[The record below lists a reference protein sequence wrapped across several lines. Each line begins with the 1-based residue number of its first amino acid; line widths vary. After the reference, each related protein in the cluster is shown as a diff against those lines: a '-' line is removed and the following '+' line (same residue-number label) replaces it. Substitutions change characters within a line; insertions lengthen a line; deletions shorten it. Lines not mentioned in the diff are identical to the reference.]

1 MNTEPI
7 LPFVLICAYLVQC
20 LQTRYKLAV
29 LASKSSFMNVTIT
42 AAVKTT
48 VLLTSNCRYTRQ
60 TAKYILKCTVFLVH
74 AMKAHRGSRR
84 IVPLILNVGDSWG

>member
-1 MNTEPI
+1 MTTEPM
-7 LPFVLICAYLVQC
+7 LPFVRICAYFLQC

-29 LASKSSFMNVTIT
+29 LGSISSFIYVTIT

-48 VLLTSNCRYTRQ
+48 ELLTSNCRYIRQ
-60 TAKYILKCTVFLVH
+60 TAKYVLKCTVFLVH

-84 IVPLILNVGDSWG
+84 IVPLILNVGDSWR